1 MSPWNHLTIRSGAMS
16 GTGER
21 SSGPLIRRTSALFSG
36 ALTVALAA
44 SLGTGLHSASGATA
58 ADLVT
63 GQATARATTVGA
75 PGDERYDT
83 PAELGFHDTT
93 ATGAPRDLR
102 NDLTGALAGQVEF
115 VQSHSIN
122 PSGNGAREMPTL
134 VARRAALLL
143 FSPKAPTDAVTV
155 VARRNGQTLG
165 TLQLAHPNAL
175 PQGDLPANN
184 GRQTVQY
191 SLRAWSVA
199 LPSSWILPGLELSFA
214 NSSGA
219 AGTLPASAV
228 EVAAPTELVINN
240 IRLGM
245 LTDAPVSTGHGM
257 LLRPAETGTD
267 YFQTIPVSKLIVA
280 KYDTVRLD
288 KVVVASG
295 KVYQTPGTSDGT
307 GGVYDGD
314 MRENVA
320 KAQVATGI
328 NLANFG
334 IPSALMNQRQPGTFN
349 ERIIHH
355 AAGNYTNGVQGHG
368 LSGGNGMATLY
379 DSVGNELSHELGHSY
394 GLGHYPGMDSSKTGD
409 AKVINAVHHS
419 ESGWGWIGYR
429 NRMRSNLLLSAYNPD
444 NFNIDGNGLFK
455 QTFAGQYNHGTDAMS
470 GGWRSGD
477 MSQYTH
483 HTGYSAKRIQAGL
496 RTVVPDPTYPSGYR
510 DWDAVKGVYVDAKV
524 KDPTFNPPAKPVKA
538 GVPVVTFLGG
548 YNPANAAQTVLYPSF
563 RSNYGNTFNLPAP
576 TKTSNARECWLDI
589 TLTGGQ
595 HREVL
600 LDSSDGVKQLNVN
613 VAQSDRPTNA
623 SIQCRNTLLTTQLGN
638 AIVIP
643 ANLPAMDPAVVIG
656 QEAGYEA
663 LRKVELAQLTPV
675 LEALA
680 GASTP
685 VVSAKDM
692 LKLLSWQDDLSA
704 LNATARGVA
713 NRILDQRARVI
724 TVNRFLNRYAAALAA
739 GNYARKR
746 ELKRLLEANGFVEPS
761 GAVLP
766 AGGKVAVESKC
777 LYLDKATTTPEAWV
791 TTDSAGC
798 ADTPAFR
805 WFADARGAL
814 RSALRPDLCI
824 AAASPVVMS
833 SCDATRS
840 DQEWVLHADGHAV
853 RRSDPN
859 SAMDLY
865 RQLNRPGMY
874 GYGANGTNQM
884 WKTFPVTSNPLLV
897 LLGASNLRTL
907 AALDLDALADV
918 KAPVVTLKTTQSSK
932 GGGLCPGPLSVTP
945 SAIDDSGDPVKIEI
959 RVNNGAWA
967 PYTTP
972 PALVLGTT
980 TISVRGTDSSGNVS
994 APLSRTF
1001 RPDNTPPITK
1011 AVLNRTT
1018 HRVTLTATDAQ
1029 SGVARVQQRLGR
1041 SGAWTRYTGP
1051 IRVRST
1057 DTVYYR
1063 AVDAAGII
1071 EIAQA
1076 LKVSA
1081 SAGASTTVVRSRT
1094 CVKAGTSLRLG
1105 IDVRSGRAVS
1115 GKVRIR
1121 VERIGV
1127 RTPVFVTTRT
1137 VSPGTKVTIGTAV
1150 ATIPGAT
1157 LRAGTYRVTVVYG
1170 GNTRV
1175 SGSKGGI
1182 RFSVR

>member
-1 MSPWNHLTIRSGAMS
+1 MA
-16 GTGER
+16 
-21 SSGPLIRRTSALFSG
+21 
-36 ALTVALAA
+36 
-44 SLGTGLHSASGATA
+44 
-58 ADLVT
+58 
-63 GQATARATTVGA
+63 Q
-75 PGDERYDT
+75 GDERYDT
-83 PAELGFHDTT
+83 PAQLGFHDTT
-93 ATGAPRDLR
+93 ATGSSRVLR

-115 VQSHSIN
+115 VQSHSVN
-122 PSGNGAREMPTL
+122 PSGNAAREMPTV

-143 FSPKAPTDAVTV
+143 FSPQAATDAVAV
-155 VARRNGQTLG
+155 VARRNGLVLG
-165 TLQLAHPNAL
+165 TLRMAHPNAL

-184 GRQTVQY
+184 GRKTVQY

-199 LPSSWILPGLELSFA
+199 LPSSWILPGLELSFT
-214 NSSGA
+214 NSSGS
-219 AGTLPASAV
+219 AGTLPASGI
-228 EVAAPTELVINN
+228 EIAAPTELVINN

-245 LTDAPVSTGHGM
+245 LTDAPVSNGHGM

-288 KVVVASG
+288 KVIVASG
-295 KVYQTPGTSDGT
+295 KVYETPGTSDGT

-419 ESGWGWIGYR
+419 ESGWGWIAYR
-429 NRMRSNLLLSAYNPD
+429 NRMRSSLLLRDFNPAGL
-444 NFNIDGNGLFK
+444 NIDGNGVFS
-455 QTFAGQYNHGTDAMS
+455 QTFAGQYNYGTDAMS

-496 RTVVPDPTYPSGYR
+496 RTVVPDPSFPSGYR
-510 DWDAVKGVYVDAKV
+510 GWDATNGVYVDAKIA
-524 KDPTFNPPAKPVKA
+524 DPTFNPPAKPVKA
-538 GVPVVTFLGG
+538 GVPVFTFLGG
-548 YNPANAAQTVLYPSF
+548 YNPANAAQTVLYPAF

-576 TKTSNARECWLDI
+576 TKTSSTRECWLDI

-600 LDSSDGVKQLNVN
+600 LDSTDGVKQLNVN
-613 VAQSDRPTNA
+613 IAQSDRPTNA

-638 AIVIP
+638 AIVVP
-643 ANLPAMDPAVVIG
+643 TNLAPMDPAVVIG
-656 QEAGYEA
+656 QESGYEA

-675 LEALA
+675 LEGLA
-680 GASTP
+680 DASTP
-685 VVSAKDM
+685 VISATDM
-692 LKLLSWQDDLSA
+692 LKLLSWQDNLDA
-704 LNATARGVA
+704 LNATARTVA

-724 TVNRFLNRYAAALAA
+724 TVNRFLNRHAAALAA

-746 ELKRLLEANGFVEPS
+746 ELKRLLENNGFVEPS
-761 GAVLP
+761 GSVFP
-766 AGGKVAVESKC
+766 AGSKVVVEAKC
-777 LYLDKATTTPEAWV
+777 LYLDKMTTTPEAWV

-798 ADTPAFR
+798 GTTPAFH

-814 RSALRPDLCI
+814 HSKVRPDLCI
-824 AAASPVVMS
+824 SAASPVTMA

-840 DQEWVLHADGHAV
+840 EQEWVLQADGHVV
-853 RRSDPN
+853 RRSNPN
-859 SAMDLY
+859 SAMDLN
-865 RQLNRPGMY
+865 RSTHRPGMY
-874 GYGANGTNQM
+874 GFGATGTNQM
-884 WKTFPVTSNPLLV
+884 WKTFPVSSNPLLV
-897 LLGASNLRTL
+897 LLDATNLRTL
-907 AALDLDALADV
+907 AALDLDHLADV
-918 KAPVVTLKTTQSSK
+918 KAPALALTTTQSSK
-932 GGGLCPGPLSVTP
+932 GGGLCPGPLSVIPRAT
-945 SAIDDSGDPVKIEI
+945 DDSEDPVKVEI
-959 RVNNGAWA
+959 RVNNGKWV
-967 PYTTP
+967 PYSTP
-972 PALVLGTT
+972 PALVVGTT
-980 TISVRGTDSSGNVS
+980 AIAVRGTDSSGNVS
-994 APLSRTF
+994 APVTRTF
-1001 RPDNTPPITK
+1001 RPDNTPPLTK

-1018 HRVTLTATDAQ
+1018 RRVTLTATDAQ
-1029 SGVARVQQRLGR
+1029 SGVARIQQRLGR
-1041 SGAWTRYTGP
+1041 SRTWTTYSGP

-1057 DTVYYR
+1057 DTLYYR
-1063 AVDAAGII
+1063 AINAAGII

-1081 SAGASTTVVRSRT
+1081 SRSASTTVVRART
-1094 CVKAGTSLRLG
+1094 CIRSGERLG
-1105 IDVRSGRAVS
+1105 LSIDVRSRRAVS
-1115 GKVRIR
+1115 GKVKIR

-1127 RTPVFVTTRT
+1127 RTPVFVTTST
-1137 VSPGTKVTIGTAV
+1137 VSPGARATIGKAV
-1150 ATIPGAT
+1150 VAIPGAR
-1157 LRAGTYRVTVVYG
+1157 LRPGTYRVKVVYLGNARVNRSSG
-1170 GNTRV
+1170 GL
-1175 SGSKGGI
+1175 
-1182 RFSVR
+1182 RFVVR